1 MGNLIASLGS
11 IGVPLFHHLVTIP
24 YLYHPHRWGGIPW
37 VAPGILQLSIV
48 TVLLNI
54 VSMIILGTI
63 SGIMTTKQK
72 CNKSSLIKSIINSV
86 WVVAAL
92 LIGNGFMSIFG
103 SIKGPFLVW
112 LKWMPYSSWVVQ
124 GIMVSLVVLL
134 FGSIGNTL
142 LRKSV
147 CPEEAFVPDA

>member
-24 YLYHPHRWGGIPW
+24 YLYHPRRWGGVPW
-37 VAPGILQLSIV
+37 VPPSLIQLAIV

-54 VSMIILGTI
+54 ISMVILGTV

-72 CNKSSLIKSIINSV
+72 CQKSNLLKSMLNSV
-86 WVVAAL
+86 WVVAGL
-92 LIGNGFMSIFG
+92 LIGNVFMSFFG
-103 SIKGPFLVW
+103 AIKGPFLVW
-112 LKWMPYSSWVVQ
+112 LNWMPYASWVVQ
-124 GIMVSLVVLL
+124 GIMVSLLVMI

-147 CPEEAFVPDA
+147 CLEEEESVSP